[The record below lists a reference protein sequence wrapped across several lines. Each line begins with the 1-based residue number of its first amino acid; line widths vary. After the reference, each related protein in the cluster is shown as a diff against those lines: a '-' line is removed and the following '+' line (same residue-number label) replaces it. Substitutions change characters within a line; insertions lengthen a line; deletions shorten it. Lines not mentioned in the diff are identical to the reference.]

1 VYSELVLVFLGPIL
15 FSLHGCGS
23 NSSSTTTTTKPSMV
37 FPDLGSKIHL
47 LTAVANI
54 ETNRVIG
61 SQTAVM
67 LSTQK
72 LWLAITGEGDRCEV
86 RHRLD
91 FTTKLPMPV
100 NKSLDVS
107 SITIGSAKS
116 DAMMVTTKNS
126 DGSCVAAAKQKDCDL
141 KFKVPTS
148 AVQNGEVECPSSAPG
163 RCTRWASTDTSA
175 TGSRTQDFYLT
186 LEGNK
191 LDAITTNDVDSSR
204 SLEIR
209 TRTRMVFSTWD
220 TDAAIDDSVFAIP
233 KDWKIP
239 EAEQAQAPVLV

>member
-1 VYSELVLVFLGPIL
+1 MG
-15 FSLHGCGS
+15 HGCGS

-91 FTTKLPMPV
+91 F
-100 NKSLDVS
+100 
-107 SITIGSAKS
+107 
-116 DAMMVTTKNS
+116 TTKNS

-239 EAEQAQAPVLV
+239 ETEQAQAPVLV